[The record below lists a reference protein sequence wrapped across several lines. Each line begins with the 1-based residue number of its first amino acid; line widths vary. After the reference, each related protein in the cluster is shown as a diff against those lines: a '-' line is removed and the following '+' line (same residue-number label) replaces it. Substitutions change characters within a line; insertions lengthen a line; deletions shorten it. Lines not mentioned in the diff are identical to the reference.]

1 MDVFMSSTD
10 ERAKYRVLVFQ
21 YIYIYIPLRKIKT
34 TEQYQSNCSGVLLAL
49 LLTLNEYFTQWFPCI
64 FLIFISHIDASI
76 VYSKQVLANATW
88 ETIQIPK

>member
-10 ERAKYRVLVFQ
+10 ERANIEFWCFS
-21 YIYIYIPLRKIKT
+21 IYIYIPLRKIKT

-64 FLIFISHIDASI
+64 VLIFISHIDASI

-88 ETIQIPK
+88 ETIQIHK